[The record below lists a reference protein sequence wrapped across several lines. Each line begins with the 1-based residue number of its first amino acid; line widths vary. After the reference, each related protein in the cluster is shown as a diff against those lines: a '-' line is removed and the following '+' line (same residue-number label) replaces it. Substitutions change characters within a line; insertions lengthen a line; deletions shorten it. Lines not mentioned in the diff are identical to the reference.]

1 METVL
6 LIVQTLDDLG
16 VLLVSTLVAARV
28 VFIAVAIVLV
38 AKGTSFTP
46 DERFSVMAASYVIS
60 LLIRMIYLA
69 HSRSVDA
76 EEKAEKQKRKAEKQK
91 RKVEK
96 RRKIIS
102 DAATV
107 ARRARV
113 QWYTSWNLRTRI
125 NGLMQGCLVTLRHVV
140 RGVLPVWP
148 QDVRV

>member
-16 VLLVSTLVAARV
+16 VLLVSTLVAARY

-38 AKGTSFTP
+38 AKGTYFTP
-46 DERFSVMAASYVIS
+46 DERCNVMAASYVMS

-69 HSRSVDA
+69 HCRSVDA
-76 EEKAEKQKRKAEKQK
+76 EEDAETKVEKQKMKVERRQK
-91 RKVEK
+91 R
-96 RRKIIS
+96 IS

-113 QWYTSWNLRTRI
+113 Q
-125 NGLMQGCLVTLRHVV
+125 
-140 RGVLPVWP
+140 
-148 QDVRV
+148 